1 MPVGPN
7 FRPETP
13 FADLGPE
20 FSDPVQ
26 PAAFPQQIERW
37 FNLPHAK
44 KVGLDALTHE
54 ERVAA
59 FVRFE
64 PLPGAQ
70 SERLAVR
77 YHGHQF
83 RTYNPEI
90 GDGRGFLYA
99 QMREAGSE
107 RLLDFGTKGSG
118 RTPWSRFG
126 DGRLTLK
133 SGVREVLAAEMLE
146 TLGVPTS
153 KAFSLFETGESLV
166 RGDEPSPTRSAVLT
180 RLSWSHVRFGAFQR
194 LAYFDRPDLLT
205 RLTDHVVETYY
216 PELADAPDRPV
227 AMFSAIVA
235 RSAELVARWT
245 AAGFV
250 HGVLNTDNMSV
261 TGESF
266 DYGPWRFLPYSDP
279 GFTAAYF
286 DTAGLYAFGRQAPA
300 VFWNLQQLAGAL
312 TPIAEAEP
320 LVDVINGFG
329 PLFQAAL
336 RRAVCSRLGV
346 REIDEARDARL
357 TEATFALLAAGAP
370 DLRWEPLF
378 HDWRG
383 GPTAEARALG
393 GPRAQVYRTEAG
405 AVFRD
410 AIAPYQTAEGV
421 RISESDEPEEMLID
435 EVEAIWSAVADR
447 DDWSPLH
454 AKLERLAAA
463 RGQIARD
470 VWRPRRDSNARPSV

>member
-1 MPVGPN
+1 MPVGSS

-13 FADLGPE
+13 FADLGAD

-37 FNLPHAK
+37 FNLSHAK
-44 KVGLDALTHE
+44 KIGLDALTAD
-54 ERVAA
+54 ERIAA

-64 PLPGAQ
+64 PLPEAQ
-70 SERLAVR
+70 PERLAVR

-99 QMREAGSE
+99 QMREVGTE

-118 RTPWSRFG
+118 RTPWSRSG

-133 SGVREVLAAEMLE
+133 GGVREVLAAEMLE

-153 KAFSLFETGESLV
+153 KAFALYETGEALV
-166 RGDEPSPTRSAVLT
+166 RNDEPSPTRSAVLT

-194 LAYFDRPDLLT
+194 LAYFDRPDLLKT
-205 RLTDHVVETYY
+205 LTDHVVEIYY
-216 PELADAPDRPV
+216 PDLVDAADRPS
-227 AMFSAIVA
+227 AMFAAVTA
-235 RSAELVARWT
+235 RAAELVARWT

-250 HGVLNTDNMSV
+250 HGVLNTDNMNI

-286 DTAGLYAFGRQAPA
+286 DAAGLYAFGRQAPA

-312 TPIAEAEP
+312 TLITDAQP
-320 LVDVINGFG
+320 LVDALNGFG

-336 RRAVCSRLGV
+336 RRAVCDRLAV
-346 REIDEARDARL
+346 RQSGEEQDARL

-370 DLRWEPLF
+370 ALRWEPLF

-383 GPTAEARALG
+383 GPSAEARAMS
-393 GPRAQVYRTEAG
+393 GPRAETYRT
-405 AVFRD
+405 D
-410 AIAPYQTAEGV
+410 AGV
-421 RISESDEPEEMLID
+421 RFRQALAGYEPLPAFIASDAVEPEEMLID
-435 EVEAIWSAVADR
+435 EVEAIWAAIDER
-447 DDWSPLH
+447 DDWAPFH
-454 AKLERLAAA
+454 DKLARLAALRA
-463 RGQIARD
+463 C
-470 VWRPRRDSNARPSV
+470 